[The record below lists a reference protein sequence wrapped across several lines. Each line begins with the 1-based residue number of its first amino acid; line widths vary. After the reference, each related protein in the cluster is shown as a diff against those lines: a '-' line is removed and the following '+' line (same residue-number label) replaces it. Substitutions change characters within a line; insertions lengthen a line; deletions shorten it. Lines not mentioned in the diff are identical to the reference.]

1 MRDENI
7 KRKGEEGKK
16 RRERERRGDEQL
28 NKKEFRM
35 VLQVLNTSEF
45 VNLITKKNG
54 QKIGILY
61 FCNFLYLA

>member
-1 MRDENI
+1 VRDENI

-35 VLQVLNTSEF
+35 VLHVLNTSEC
-45 VNLITKKNG
+45 VNLITKKTV
-54 QKIGILY
+54 K
-61 FCNFLYLA
+61 CNFLYLA